1 MLDYP
6 AEIRPRLPLPRYKA
20 NVKQRELVVLLVIL
34 WLLLL
39 APFILYVSTPFLL
52 FEGGRGLYVGRKFWN
67 RFFYF
72 PWFLPLT
79 ATLAKSEFFF
89 AYL

>member
-52 FEGGRGLYVGRKFWN
+52 FKGEREGFVRRPKVLESVLL
-67 RFFYF
+67 F
-72 PWFLPLT
+72 PLVLT
-79 ATLAKSEFFF
+79 SYRDSGQK
-89 AYL
+89 

>member
-52 FEGGRGLYVGRKFWN
+52 FEGGREGFVRLPKVLESVLL
-67 RFFYF
+67 F
-72 PWFLPLT
+72 PLVLT
-79 ATLAKSEFFF
+79 SYRDSGQK
-89 AYL
+89 

>member
-6 AEIRPRLPLPRYKA
+6 AEIRPRLPLPCYKA

-52 FEGGRGLYVGRKFWN
+52 FEGGREGFVRRPKVLESVLL
-67 RFFYF
+67 F
-72 PWFLPLT
+72 PLVLT
-79 ATLAKSEFFF
+79 SYRDSGQK
-89 AYL
+89 